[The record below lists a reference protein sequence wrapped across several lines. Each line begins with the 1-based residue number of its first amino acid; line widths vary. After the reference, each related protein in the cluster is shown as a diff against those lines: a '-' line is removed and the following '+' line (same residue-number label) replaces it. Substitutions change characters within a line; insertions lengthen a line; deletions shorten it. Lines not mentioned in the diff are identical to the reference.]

1 MDCLNRN
8 PQDDGLIYLY
18 RTVVCTTVLHTINGV
33 VALLFTIDD
42 TISAIRPICTIQL
55 TSAVETILI
64 GLTIVALFAGLN
76 LAITAIARAS
86 LAVLGTAAVFAGIER
101 FAVFVFATIAD
112 FAGFRIDDA
121 ITAVGVQ
128 RAAL

>member
-18 RTVVCTTVLHTINGV
+18 RAVVCTTVLHTINGV

-64 GLTIVALFAGLN
+64 GLTIVALFADLN
-76 LAITAIARAS
+76 LAIAAIARAS

-101 FAVFVFATIAD
+101 FAVFVFAKIAD